1 MKTIRRL
8 LTLACAL
15 VAALAIAVPA
25 YAADKHTITINSETG
40 GHTFTAYQ
48 IFSGE
53 YDNTVGGSATLS
65 NIQWGGGVDG
75 ESALSALKSHTAI
88 RSYFTSCD
96 SAADVA
102 AVLQNADAGDGTK
115 VFANNSD
122 AIDAFATA
130 IYGCLKNDAGV
141 ASTTASTASPYEYT
155 ISGLDD
161 GYYLV
166 TDAIGSD
173 STTGN
178 AYSKFMIQLVG
189 NVEVDAKAD
198 VPTITKKVT
207 DTNDTTKT
215 TTTGDSADY
224 DISDRV
230 PFTITATVADN
241 YADYDVYKLIVHDT
255 LATGLV
261 LDDGSVVVKVDG
273 TQINTGYDLKTSDL
287 DAGCSFEVVFDDL
300 KQVTTAKA
308 DSKITVE
315 YTATLVN
322 NSVIGGDGN
331 DNTATLEYSSNPND
345 TAGDTTSKTVS
356 DTVTVFTYQVIINKV
371 DDQNQ
376 ALNGAAFKLEKKV
389 KGAAGAEDTWE
400 PVEEITAETNK
411 TQFAFKGLD
420 DGTYKLTETNTPTG
434 YNTMEPVEFTIE
446 AAHDS
451 ESADPKLTALTALT
465 GTATDGSLTFTSSTT
480 DGSLTATVVNERG
493 ATLPSTGGIG
503 KTVLIG
509 TGAVIAVVAVVGLV
523 TKYRASRMD

>member
-25 YAADKHTITINSETG
+25 YAADNHMITINSETS

-53 YDNTVGGSATLS
+53 YDNTVGSPETLS
-65 NIQWGGGVDG
+65 NIQWGSGVNG
-75 ESALSALKSHTAI
+75 ANALNALKADITI
-88 RSYFTSCD
+88 GGYFANCD
-96 SAADVA
+96 SAAGVA
-102 AVLQNADAGDGTK
+102 AVLQNT
-115 VFANNSD
+115 ANNSD
-122 AIDAFATA
+122 AIDAFAAVISKNLDGAGKTST
-130 IYGCLKNDAGV
+130 LKPD
-141 ASTTASTASPYEYT
+141 STYVYT
-155 ISGLDD
+155 ITGLDD

-166 TDAIGSD
+166 TDAIGSA

-198 VPTITKKVT
+198 VPTITKKVA
-207 DTNDTTKT
+207 DINDTTGT
-215 TTTGDSADY
+215 PTTGDSADY
-224 DISDRV
+224 DFGDNV

-241 YADYDVYKLIVHDT
+241 YADYDVYKLIIHDT

-261 LDDGSVVVKVDG
+261 LDDDSVVVKIDEA
-273 TQINTGYDLKTSDL
+273 QINTGYTLKTSDL

-300 KQVTTAKA
+300 KQITGAKA

-322 NSVIGGDGN
+322 NSVIGGNGN

-345 TAGDTTSKTVS
+345 TTGATTAKTVS

-371 DDQNQ
+371 DDATPGNK
-376 ALNGAAFKLEKKV
+376 LPGAQFSLQKK
-389 KGAAGAEDTWE
+389 GSDGSWG
-400 PVEEITAETNK
+400 TAMPLTVDASDGSK
-411 TQFAFKGLD
+411 FTIKGLD

-434 YNTMEPVEFTIE
+434 YNTMEPVEFEI
-446 AAHDS
+446 AATHNATAD
-451 ESADPKLTALTALT
+451 DPKLTNLT
-465 GTATDGSLTFTSSTT
+465 GAATNSPLTFTANVS

>member
-25 YAADKHTITINSETG
+25 YAADNHTITISSETG

-53 YDNTVGGSATLS
+53 YDNTVGGPSTLS
-65 NIQWGGGVDG
+65 NIQWGSGVDG
-75 ESALSALKSHTAI
+75 TSALSALQNDSTI
-88 RSYFTSCD
+88 RNYFEDCN

-115 VFANNSD
+115 VFDDDSD

-141 ASTTASTASPYEYT
+141 ASSTASTTSPYEYT
-155 ISGLDD
+155 ISGLKD

-189 NVEVDAKAD
+189 NVEVKAKAD
-198 VPTITKKVT
+198 VPTITKKVA
-207 DTNDTTKT
+207 DINDTTGTT

-224 DISDRV
+224 DFGDNV

-241 YADYDVYKLIVHDT
+241 YADYDVYKLIIHDT
-255 LATGLV
+255 LAKGLV
-261 LDDGSVVVKVDG
+261 LDDDSVVVKIDEV
-273 TQINTGYDLKTSDL
+273 QINTGYALKTSGL
-287 DAGCSFEVVFDDL
+287 HAGCSFEVVFDDL
-300 KQVTTAKA
+300 KQITDAKA
-308 DSKITVE
+308 ESKITVE
-315 YTATLVN
+315 YTATLEN
-322 NSVIGGDGN
+322 NSVIGGNGN

-345 TAGDTTSKTVS
+345 TTGATTAKTVS

-371 DDQNQ
+371 DDATPGNK
-376 ALNGAAFKLEKKV
+376 LPGAQFSLQKK
-389 KGAAGAEDTWE
+389 GSDGSWG
-400 PVEEITAETNK
+400 TAMPLTVDASDGSK
-411 TQFAFKGLD
+411 FTIKGLD

-434 YNTMEPVEFTIE
+434 YNTMEPVEFEI
-446 AAHDS
+446 AATHNAT
-451 ESADPKLTALTALT
+451 ADDPTLTVLT
-465 GTATDGSLTFTSSTT
+465 GIATDDSLTFTSNVN
-480 DGSLTATVVNERG
+480 DGSLTASVVNERG

>member
-25 YAADKHTITINSETG
+25 YAADNHTITISSETG

-53 YDNTVGGSATLS
+53 YDNTVGGPSTLS
-65 NIQWGGGVDG
+65 NIQWGSGVNG
-75 ESALSALKSHTAI
+75 KSALSALKSHTAI
-88 RSYFTSCD
+88 GTYFTSCD

-115 VFANNSD
+115 VFADDSD
-122 AIDAFATA
+122 AIDAFAAVISKNLDGAGKTST
-130 IYGCLKNDAGV
+130 LKPD
-141 ASTTASTASPYEYT
+141 STYEYT
-155 ISGLDD
+155 ITGLKD

-189 NVEVDAKAD
+189 NVEVNAKAD
-198 VPTITKKVT
+198 VPTITKKVA
-207 DTNDTTKT
+207 DINDTTGT

-224 DISDRV
+224 DFGDNV
-230 PFTITATVADN
+230 PFTITATVANN
-241 YADYDVYKLIVHDT
+241 YADYDVYKLIIHDT

-261 LDDGSVVVKVDG
+261 LDDDSVVVKIDEV
-273 TQINTGYDLKTSDL
+273 QIKAGYTLKTSDL

-300 KQVTTAKA
+300 KQITDAKA

-322 NSVIGGDGN
+322 NSVIGGNGN

-345 TAGDTTSKTVS
+345 TTGDTTAKTVS

-371 DDQNQ
+371 DDATPGNK
-376 ALNGAAFKLEKKV
+376 LPGAQFSLQKK
-389 KGAAGAEDTWE
+389 GSDGSWG
-400 PVEEITAETNK
+400 TAMPLTVDASDGSK
-411 TQFAFKGLD
+411 FTIKGLD

-446 AAHDS
+446 AIHDS
-451 ESADPKLTALTALT
+451 ESADPTLTDLT
-465 GTATDGSLTFTSSTT
+465 GAATDGSLKFTPNVN

>member
-25 YAADKHTITINSETG
+25 YAADKHTITINSETS

-53 YDNTVGGSATLS
+53 YDNTVGGSSTLS
-65 NIQWGGGVDG
+65 NIRWGSDVNKT
-75 ESALSALKSHTAI
+75 SALSALQNDTTIGDYFKSCI
-88 RSYFTSCD
+88 

-102 AVLQNADAGDGTK
+102 AVLQNTEAGGAK
-115 VFANNSD
+115 VFADDSD
-122 AIDAFATA
+122 AIDAFAAVISKNLDGAGKTST
-130 IYGCLKNDAGV
+130 LKPD
-141 ASTTASTASPYEYT
+141 STYEYT

-198 VPTITKKVT
+198 VPIITKKVA
-207 DTNDTTKT
+207 DIDDTTGT

-224 DISDRV
+224 DFGDNV

-241 YADYDVYKLIVHDT
+241 YADYDVYKLIIHDT

-261 LDDGSVVVKVDG
+261 LDEDSVVVKIDEV
-273 TQINTGYDLKTSDL
+273 QINAGYNLKTSDL
-287 DAGCSFEVVFDDL
+287 DVGCSFEVVFDDL
-300 KQVTTAKA
+300 KQITAAKA

-322 NSVIGGDGN
+322 SSVIGGDGN

-345 TAGDTTSKTVS
+345 TTGATTAKTVS
-356 DTVTVFTYQVIINKV
+356 DTVTVFTYQVIINKADDATPGNKLPGAQFSLQKKDSDGNWGNAMPLTV
-371 DDQNQ
+371 DASD
-376 ALNGAAFKLEKKV
+376 GSKF
-389 KGAAGAEDTWE
+389 T
-400 PVEEITAETNK
+400 I
-411 TQFAFKGLD
+411 KGLD
-420 DGTYKLTETNTPTG
+420 DGTYKLTETNTPSG

-446 AAHDS
+446 ATHDS
-451 ESADPKLTALTALT
+451 ESADPTLTVLA
-465 GTATDGSLTFTSSTT
+465 GTATDGSLTFASNVS

>member
-25 YAADKHTITINSETG
+25 YAASNHTITINSDTS

-53 YDNTVGGSATLS
+53 YDNTVDDSETLS
-65 NIQWGGGVDG
+65 NIQWGSGVNG
-75 ESALSALKSHTAI
+75 ANALNALKADTTI
-88 RSYFTSCD
+88 GGYFASCE

-102 AVLQNADAGDGTK
+102 AVLQNTEADGAK

-122 AIDAFATA
+122 DIDAFAA
-130 IYGCLKNDAGV
+130 VISKNLNGAGKTSSLTPD
-141 ASTTASTASPYEYT
+141 STYEYT
-155 ISGLDD
+155 ITGLDD

-166 TDAIGSD
+166 TDTIEGD

-189 NVEVDAKAD
+189 DVEVKAKAD

-207 DTNDTTKT
+207 DINDTT
-215 TTTGDSADY
+215 GEAAQLADSADY
-224 DISDRV
+224 DFGDNV
-230 PFTITATVADN
+230 PFTITATVASN
-241 YADYDVYKLIVHDT
+241 YADYDVYKLIIHDT

-261 LDDGSVVVKVDG
+261 LDDNSVAVKVDG
-273 TQINTGYDLKTSDL
+273 TQIDKGYTLKTSGL
-287 DAGCSFEVVFDDL
+287 DTGCSFEVVFDDL
-300 KQVTTAKA
+300 KQVTDAKA

-315 YTATLVN
+315 YTATLEN
-322 NSVIGGDGN
+322 NSVIGGSGN

-345 TAGDTTSKTVS
+345 ATGVATAKTVS

-371 DDQNQ
+371 DDATPGNK
-376 ALNGAAFKLEKKV
+376 LPGAQFSLQKKDSD
-389 KGAAGAEDTWE
+389 GNWG
-400 PVEEITAETNK
+400 TAMPLAVDASDGSKFTI
-411 TQFAFKGLD
+411 KGLD

-434 YNTMEPVEFTIE
+434 YNTMEPVEFKIE
-446 AAHDS
+446 ATHDS
-451 ESADPKLTALTALT
+451 YSANPTLTALTG

>member
-1 MKTIRRL
+1 MKTIHRL

-25 YAADKHTITINSETG
+25 YAASNHTITINSETG

-53 YDNTVGGSATLS
+53 YDNTVGGSSTLS
-65 NIQWGGGVDG
+65 NIQWGSGVNRTR
-75 ESALSALKSHTAI
+75 ALSALKNDTTI
-88 RSYFTSCD
+88 GSYFTDCD

-115 VFANNSD
+115 VFADDSD
-122 AIDAFATA
+122 AIDAFAAVISKNLDGAGKTST
-130 IYGCLKNDAGV
+130 LKPD
-141 ASTTASTASPYEYT
+141 STYEYT
-155 ISGLDD
+155 ITGLDD

-189 NVEVDAKAD
+189 NVEVKAKAD
-198 VPTITKKVT
+198 VPTITKKVA
-207 DTNDTTKT
+207 DINDTTGTT

-224 DISDRV
+224 DFGDNV

-241 YADYDVYKLIVHDT
+241 YADYDVYKLIIHDT

-261 LDDGSVVVKVDG
+261 LDDDSVVVKIDEV
-273 TQINTGYDLKTSDL
+273 QINAGYALKTSDL

-300 KQVTTAKA
+300 KQITDAKA

-345 TAGDTTSKTVS
+345 PTGVTTAKTVS

-371 DDQNQ
+371 DDQKQ
-376 ALNGAAFKLEKKV
+376 PLGGAAFMLEKKA
-389 KGAAGAEDTWE
+389 KGAADAEGTWE
-400 PVEEITAETNK
+400 TVGEIVAEASK
-411 TQFAFKGLD
+411 TQFVFKGLD

-434 YNTMEPVEFTIE
+434 YNTMKPVEFTIK
-446 AAHDS
+446 ATHDS
-451 ESADPKLTALTALT
+451 EAVDPKLTDLA
-465 GTATDGSLTFTSSTT
+465 GTATDSSLTFTSNVD

>member
-25 YAADKHTITINSETG
+25 YAADKHTITINSETS

-53 YDNTVGGSATLS
+53 YDNTVGGSSTLS
-65 NIQWGGGVDG
+65 NIRWGSDVDG
-75 ESALSALKSHTAI
+75 TSALIALKSDTTI
-88 RSYFTSCD
+88 DVYFTSCV

-115 VFANNSD
+115 VFADDSD
-122 AIDAFATA
+122 AIDAFAA
-130 IYGCLKNDAGV
+130 VISKNLDGAGKT
-141 ASTTASTASPYEYT
+141 STLTPGSTYEYT
-155 ISGLDD
+155 ISGLYD

-189 NVEVDAKAD
+189 DVEVDAKAD
-198 VPTITKKVT
+198 VPTITKKVA
-207 DTNDTTKT
+207 DINDTTGT
-215 TTTGDSADY
+215 TAKGDSADY
-224 DISDRV
+224 DFGDNV
-230 PFTITATVADN
+230 PFTITATIADN
-241 YADYDVYKLIVHDT
+241 FAYYDTYKFVIHDKLAGGLT
-255 LATGLV
+255 LDKDSVKVMIGQDEIDDTAYTLKTDG
-261 LDDGSVVVKVDG
+261 LDDD
-273 TQINTGYDLKTSDL
+273 
-287 DAGCSFEVVFDDL
+287 CSFEVQFSNL
-300 KQVTTAKA
+300 KTVSGDSAGTTITVTYTAKLGNA
-308 DSKITVE
+308 DAV
-315 YTATLVN
+315 
-322 NSVIGGDGN
+322 VIGGDGN

-345 TAGDTTSKTVS
+345 PTGDTTAKTVS

-371 DDQNQ
+371 DDATPGNK
-376 ALNGAAFKLEKKV
+376 LPGAQFSLQKK
-389 KGAAGAEDTWE
+389 GSDGSWG
-400 PVEEITAETNK
+400 TAMPLTVDASDGSK
-411 TQFAFKGLD
+411 FTIKGLD
-420 DGTYKLTETNTPTG
+420 DGTYKLTETSTPTG
-434 YNTMEPVEFTIE
+434 YNTMEPVEFKIE
-446 AAHDS
+446 ATHDS
-451 ESADPKLTALTALT
+451 ESADPELTDLT
-465 GTATDGSLTFTSSTT
+465 GTATGGSLSFDSDVD

>member
-1 MKTIRRL
+1 MKRIQKL
-8 LTLACAL
+8 LVFMCAL
-15 VAALAIAVPA
+15 VATIAIAVPA
-25 YAADKHTITINSETG
+25 YATGSHTITITSETS

-53 YDNTVGGSATLS
+53 YDNTVGGSSTLS
-65 NIQWGGGVDG
+65 NIQWGSGVN
-75 ESALSALKSHTAI
+75 ETSALNALKNDTTI
-88 RSYFTSCD
+88 GGYFTNCE

-102 AVLQNADAGDGTK
+102 AVLQNTEAYGAK

-122 AIDAFATA
+122 AIDAFAA
-130 IYGCLKNDAGV
+130 VISKNLDGAGKT
-141 ASTTASTASPYEYT
+141 STLTPGSTYEYT
-155 ISGLDD
+155 ISGLYD

-189 NVEVDAKAD
+189 DVAVKAKAD
-198 VPTITKKVT
+198 VPTITKKVA
-207 DTNDTTKT
+207 DINDTTGT

-224 DISDRV
+224 DFGDNV

-241 YADYDVYKLIVHDT
+241 YADYGTYKFVIHDKLASGLT
-255 LATGLV
+255 LNK
-261 LDDGSVVVKVDG
+261 GSVKVTVG
-273 TQINTGYDLKTSDL
+273 QSETTTGYTLVTDGLSD
-287 DAGCSFEVVFDDL
+287 GCSFEVQFPNL
-300 KQVTTAKA
+300 KTVSGVSAGTTITVTYTAKLGNTDA
-308 DSKITVE
+308 V
-315 YTATLVN
+315 
-322 NSVIGGDGN
+322 VIGGDGN

-345 TAGDTTSKTVS
+345 TTGTTTAKTVS

-371 DDQNQ
+371 DDQDQ
-376 ALNGAAFKLEKKV
+376 ALAGAAFKLEKKA
-389 KGAAGAEDTWE
+389 KSTAGAEGTWE
-400 PVEEITAETNK
+400 TIEEIDAEANK
-411 TQFAFKGLD
+411 TKFVFKGLD
-420 DGTYKLTETNTPTG
+420 DGTYKLTETKTPTG

-446 AAHDS
+446 ATHDS
-451 ESADPKLTALTALT
+451 ESADPKLTYLA
-465 GTATDGSLTFTSSTT
+465 GTATNDSLTFASNVD